1 MKILI
6 VTVVFLGL
14 TQAQAA
20 IVCEGKSN
28 MGLVKVTLGEDK
40 ATVEGGALE
49 KPQIITGLTH
59 RYDGHMTSMTTGPG
73 FAMKFE
79 SHYGCIRDAVI
90 MTNVRES
97 LPYIDVLE
105 VPVCRGGST
114 NDSSCGAK

>member
-1 MKILI
+1 
-6 VTVVFLGL
+6 
-14 TQAQAA
+14 
-20 IVCEGKSN
+20 
-28 MGLVKVTLGEDK
+28 MGQIKVTLEESK
-40 ATVEGGALE
+40 VTIEAGALK
-49 KPQIITGLTH
+49 KPQIITDLAH

-90 MTNVRES
+90 VTNVRES
-97 LPYIDVLE
+97 LPDIDVLE